1 MKKYAKKKYI
11 TGGYTPVGII
21 PPSVIKENKESN
33 DTFGSQLGKAGNFML
48 GKALPVAS
56 MALGIPGIGSA
67 LPTGIGAAVNSFQ
80 AKRKENNDS
89 TSSPLISLVREL
101 ADSAKMNYGGQLPNG
116 AVKIKGAK
124 DQKLNDSATLIKG
137 NPNKTDGNQ
146 YLVNGQRIHL
156 DNNEVVKGN
165 MVVSDSVIN
174 PATGNSF
181 AKDVTDIERQ
191 IGKASKDTSL
201 EGRNTLKHL
210 SNRTKSLI
218 QQQEMITGRS
228 DGTHFQKGGPI
239 EPNIQTVG
247 NIKFDSNKSRRAEEG
262 HMIVND
268 MTSKKD
274 YGVVRNTDGSYRF
287 YDQSK
292 DKPMS
297 EEQNIKKYYSD
308 FISSKQYDKIN
319 GEKSLQEVATLPNDI
334 ERSLALERRKAFDNL
349 KSSQIKA
356 VTTTPVVLSNDIGS
370 AYLNNTAKDK
380 KFYSAHPKV
389 SYSDKQAAELKA
401 TKEEILAHEYSHVK
415 DDPNYK
421 DYRFS
426 KTDFRF
432 HNNAKDKSPR
442 TSVQEYTKNTT
453 NRHDSH
459 AWEYKADVNATR
471 YLLLKEGI
479 YDPLNEPFTK
489 EHLDKVKNSSIKNK
503 FMVKRLLENSK
514 DENSVIKALNEISAK
529 QSTSSNTQ
537 YAKYG
542 GPIQAFDKGGPLPE
556 GLNVKDFQEW
566 AIKNGATIKADG
578 VWGPQ
583 TEALYTQ
590 YKDAYGLK
598 DHAYDYNELADLTDR
613 MGNVK
618 QMENKNT
625 PNRILTESEKE
636 QYQKMDGSVP
646 TYNVDAAQLAK
657 DNKERANAYTWSQP
671 LPTSSTNIANQST
684 LPNLSKYRIQPETE
698 GANITM
704 SKLGALPDL
713 FNMDGAS
720 ETPPGI
726 VENPIVTP
734 EEQKKQEAAA
744 RFKALGAKSGDALQ
758 AASVVSQMFRAH
770 QKPKLEKRYNVNAPI
785 TKESFDVTN
794 PLQQS
799 NRTFKNMVSGI
810 DAGSVNTK
818 RAVANSMYAN
828 RLSNDSNTIQ
838 QYDVMNQGARSNY
851 EQRLAQRQAQNVQLS
866 QYTDDL
872 DQRNL
877 GAYNNAKDVAWNS
890 VNNFGKAINDK
901 KSAYA
906 NLEMLKKIYSDV
918 AKNIK

>member
-21 PPSVIKENKESN
+21 PPSVIKENKESS
-33 DTFGSQLGKAGNFML
+33 DTFGSQFLKAMQFTAPIAGAMFT
-48 GKALPVAS
+48 GGAS
-56 MALGIPGIGSA
+56 LIP
-67 LPTGIGAAVNSFQ
+67 
-80 AKRKENNDS
+80 
-89 TSSPLISLVREL
+89 SLL
-101 ADSAKMNYGGQLPNG
+101 KQTTKMNSGGQLPNG

-174 PATGNSF
+174 PTTGNSF

-268 MTSKKD
+268 MVSKKD

-287 YDQSK
+287 YDGSK
-292 DKPMS
+292 DKAMS
-297 EEQNIKKYYSD
+297 EEQSVKKFYSD
-308 FISSKQYDKIN
+308 FISSSQYVKIN
-319 GEKSLQEVATLPNDI
+319 GEKSAEEIKTMPNGPDKNAAI
-334 ERSLALERRKAFDNL
+334 ESKRAFNNLRKA
-349 KSSQIKA
+349 QIESVK
-356 VTTTPVVLSNDIGS
+356 TTPTIDTERTGSQYQLRGFFTDPEIRYNKTQAKSLRATRDEVLSHEYGH
-370 AYLNNTAKDK
+370 AKDHPDFK
-380 KFYSAHPKV
+380 DPRYSP
-389 SYSDKQAAELKA
+389 D
-401 TKEEILAHEYSHVK
+401 
-415 DDPNYK
+415 
-421 DYRFS
+421 
-426 KTDFRF
+426 DFRF
-432 HNNAKDKSPR
+432 NDEAKGKSPKK
-442 TSVQEYTKNTT
+442 TVKDYIKSNVND
-453 NRHDSH
+453 HD
-459 AWEYKADVNATR
+459 ARPIELKADVNSVR
-471 YLLLKEGI
+471 YLLSKNKI
-479 YDPLNEPFTK
+479 YDPMNEPFTR
-489 EHLDKVKNSSIKNK
+489 EHLDKLKKEKLNK
-503 FMVKRLLENSK
+503 IYHIKRLMDTTK
-514 DENSVIKALNEISAK
+514 DEDTFIKALNEISAK

-542 GPIQAFDKGGPLPE
+542 GPIQAFDKGGPLPK

-578 VWGPQ
+578 AWGPQ

-598 DHAYDYNELADLTDR
+598 DHTYDYNELADLTDR

-671 LPTSSTNIANQST
+671 LPTSNTNIANQST
-684 LPNLSKYRIQPETE
+684 LPDLSKYRIQPTFENDE
-698 GANITM
+698 LAVTM

-713 FNMDGAS
+713 FNVDGAS

-726 VENPIVTP
+726 VENPIITP

-758 AASVVSQMFRAH
+758 AASVVSQLFRAH

-877 GAYNNAKDVAWNS
+877 GAYNNAKDVAWSS

>member
-11 TGGYTPVGII
+11 TGGYTPVGTI

-48 GKALPVAS
+48 SKALPVAS

-228 DGTHFQKGGPI
+228 NGSHFDKGGPI

-268 MTSKKD
+268 IASKKD

-287 YDQSK
+287 YDDSK
-292 DKPMS
+292 DKAMS
-297 EEQNIKKYYSD
+297 EEQSVKKFYSD
-308 FISSKQYDKIN
+308 FISSSQYVKIN
-319 GEKSLQEVATLPNDI
+319 GEKSAEEIKAMLNGPDKNAAVESKRAFNNL
-334 ERSLALERRKAFDNL
+334 RKA
-349 KSSQIKA
+349 QIES
-356 VTTTPVVLSNDIGS
+356 VRTTPTIDTERTGSQYQLRGFFTDPEIRYNKTQAKSLRATRDEVLSHEYGH
-370 AYLNNTAKDK
+370 AKDHPDFK
-380 KFYSAHPKV
+380 DPRYSP
-389 SYSDKQAAELKA
+389 D
-401 TKEEILAHEYSHVK
+401 
-415 DDPNYK
+415 
-421 DYRFS
+421 
-426 KTDFRF
+426 DFRF
-432 HNNAKDKSPR
+432 NDGAKGKSPKK
-442 TSVQEYTKNTT
+442 TVKDYIKSNVND
-453 NRHDSH
+453 HD
-459 AWEYKADVNATR
+459 ARPIELKADVNSVR
-471 YLLLKEGI
+471 YLLSKNKI
-479 YDPLNEPFTK
+479 YDPMNEPFTR
-489 EHLDKVKNSSIKNK
+489 EHLDKLKKEKLNK
-503 FMVKRLLENSK
+503 IYHVKRLMDTTK
-514 DENSVIKALNEISAK
+514 DEETFIKALNEISAK

-542 GPIQAFDKGGPLPE
+542 GPIQAFDKGGPLPK

-578 VWGPQ
+578 AWGPQ

-598 DHAYDYNELADLTDR
+598 DHIYDYNELADLTER

-646 TYNVDAAQLAK
+646 TYNVDAVQLAK
-657 DNKERANAYTWSQP
+657 DNAERANAYTWSQP
-671 LPTSSTNIANQST
+671 LPASNTNIANQST

-726 VENPIVTP
+726 VTNPIITP

-877 GAYNNAKDVAWNS
+877 GAYNNAKDVAWSS

>member
-21 PPSVIKENKESN
+21 PPSIIKENKESN

-48 GKALPVAS
+48 SKALPVAS

-239 EPNIQTVG
+239 DPKLEFLGRTPNNVMKLG
-247 NIKFDSNKSRRAEEG
+247 NIEFDTDKSRPGKKGEL
-262 HMIVND
+262 IVTD
-268 MTSKKD
+268 TKTGKD
-274 YGVVRNTDGSYRF
+274 FGVKRMPDGSYDWFRDNPSKYPSNGGQDQDLSDISDRF
-287 YDQSK
+287 IPVKELSKTGYGARLTEYDGREDQVVYDPASK
-292 DKPMS
+292 KILFKGDNLLGMGHNYTDISRDVPLS
-297 EEQNIKKYYSD
+297 QNAATNLPDSD
-308 FISSKQYDKIN
+308 RLDKI
-319 GEKSLQEVATLPNDI
+319 
-334 ERSLALERRKAFDNL
+334 
-349 KSSQIKA
+349 
-356 VTTTPVVLSNDIGS
+356 
-370 AYLNNTAKDK
+370 TAKYDSI
-380 KFYSAHPKV
+380 YGSR
-389 SYSDKQAAELKA
+389 Y
-401 TKEEILAHEYSHVK
+401 HES
-415 DDPNYK
+415 PNMRNGKPVYG
-421 DYRFS
+421 
-426 KTDFRF
+426 
-432 HNNAKDKSPR
+432 
-442 TSVQEYTKNTT
+442 
-453 NRHDSH
+453 NR
-459 AWEYKADVNATR
+459 
-471 YLLLKEGI
+471 
-479 YDPLNEPFTK
+479 
-489 EHLDKVKNSSIKNK
+489 
-503 FMVKRLLENSK
+503 
-514 DENSVIKALNEISAK
+514 
-529 QSTSSNTQ
+529 
-537 YAKYG
+537 YG
-542 GPIQAFDKGGPLPE
+542 YDKGGPLPK

-578 VWGPQ
+578 AWGPQ

-613 MGNVK
+613 MGTKESSYGNV
-618 QMENKNT
+618 N
-625 PNRILTESEKE
+625 
-636 QYQKMDGSVP
+636 
-646 TYNVDAAQLAK
+646 
-657 DNKERANAYTWSQP
+657 DNAERYDRQVWSQP
-671 LPTSSTNIANQST
+671 LPASGTNIANQST
-684 LPNLSKYRIQPETE
+684 LPDLSKYRIQPETE

-713 FNMDGAS
+713 FNVDGAS

-726 VENPIVTP
+726 VTNPIVTP

-785 TKESFDVTN
+785 TQESFDVTN

-799 NRTFKNMVSGI
+799 NRVFKNMVSGI

-851 EQRLAQRQAQNVQLS
+851 EQKLAQRQAQNVQLS

-877 GAYNNAKDVAWNS
+877 GAYNNAKDVAWSS

>member
-1 MKKYAKKKYI
+1 MKKCAKKKYI

-48 GKALPVAS
+48 SKALPVTS

-174 PATGNSF
+174 PTTGNSF
-181 AKDVTDIERQ
+181 AKDVTDIEKQ

-228 DGTHFQKGGPI
+228 NGTHFQKGGPI
-239 EPNIQTVG
+239 EPNWQTAG
-247 NIKFDSNKSRRAEEG
+247 DLKFDSNKARIENGFIHVTDIKTGKERK
-262 HMIVND
+262 VL
-268 MTSKKD
+268 
-274 YGVVRNTDGSYRF
+274 RNNDGSYRRLTWADVLDDELRSDNYPVETIKKLANNPEVDF
-287 YDQSK
+287 KVKHDDSSMTGRSHYTVSKNAIHLDSKAPDNKKTYIAELSHAIQKNTTKDLTTVNSINDWLRDPFITAKGQHRQYADPNGTEFRAHSQIEPIIYNSKGRQGLNPVKISGKNLKTSITDTDVSWTNEDGTLNTMVGKNIVKLKRNPDGTYNTLENRPMNSEEYIRFSNINANLRKSK
-292 DKPMS
+292 DKQLNPKDEFDLQIAS
-297 EEQNIKKYYSD
+297 DRLNEQ
-308 FISSKQYDKIN
+308 
-319 GEKSLQEVATLPNDI
+319 
-334 ERSLALERRKAFDNL
+334 
-349 KSSQIKA
+349 
-356 VTTTPVVLSNDIGS
+356 
-370 AYLNNTAKDK
+370 
-380 KFYSAHPKV
+380 
-389 SYSDKQAAELKA
+389 
-401 TKEEILAHEYSHVK
+401 
-415 DDPNYK
+415 K
-421 DYRFS
+421 DY
-426 KTDFRF
+426 
-432 HNNAKDKSPR
+432 
-442 TSVQEYTKNTT
+442 
-453 NRHDSH
+453 
-459 AWEYKADVNATR
+459 VNM
-471 YLLLKEGI
+471 K
-479 YDPLNEPFTK
+479 
-489 EHLDKVKNSSIKNK
+489 
-503 FMVKRLLENSK
+503 
-514 DENSVIKALNEISAK
+514 
-529 QSTSSNTQ
+529 
-537 YAKYG
+537 
-542 GPIQAFDKGGPLPE
+542 FDKGGPLPK

-578 VWGPQ
+578 AWGPQ

-598 DHAYDYNELADLTDR
+598 DHTYDYNELADLTDR

-625 PNRILTESEKE
+625 PNRVLTESEKE

-657 DNKERANAYTWSQP
+657 DNAERANAQTWSQP
-671 LPTSSTNIANQST
+671 LPTSQTSIANQST
-684 LPNLSKYRIQPETE
+684 LPDLSKYRVQPAFEKDE
-698 GANITM
+698 LAVTM

-713 FNMDGAS
+713 FNVDGAS
-720 ETPPGI
+720 ETPSGI
-726 VENPIVTP
+726 VTNPIVTP
-734 EEQKKQEAAA
+734 EEKKKQEAAA

-851 EQRLAQRQAQNVQLS
+851 EQRLAQRQAQNIQLS

-877 GAYNNAKDVAWNS
+877 GAYNNAKDVAWSS
-890 VNNFGKAINDK
+890 VNNFGKGINDK

-906 NLEMLKKIYSDV
+906 NLEMLKRIYSDV